1 MNMTVL
7 HHNVQ
12 VLELPD
18 AAVRERVLRI
28 ARVRRALIM
37 ALDETHW
44 LVHAREVRQVM
55 QACQRA
61 GVVVKVQTY
70 GE

>member
-1 MNMTVL
+1 MTVF

-12 VLELPD
+12 ILELPD
-18 AAVRERVLRI
+18 AAVRERVLRV
-28 ARVRRALIM
+28 AQVRQALVT

-44 LVHAREVRQVM
+44 LVHTREARALL
-55 QACQRA
+55 QACARA
-61 GVVVKVQTY
+61 GVAVKVQNY

>member
-1 MNMTVL
+1 MTVF

-12 VLELPD
+12 ILELAE
-18 AAVRERVLRI
+18 AAVRARVLRI
-28 ARVRRALIM
+28 AQVRRAVVM

-44 LVHAREVRQVM
+44 LVQAREVRRVV
-55 QACQRA
+55 QACTRA
-61 GVVVKVQTY
+61 GIAVKVQTY

>member
-1 MNMTVL
+1 MTVF

-12 VLELPD
+12 ILELPD
-18 AAVRERVLRI
+18 AAARERVLRI
-28 ARVRRALIM
+28 AKVRQALIA

-44 LVHAREVRQVM
+44 LVHTREARALLQTC
-55 QACQRA
+55 ARA
-61 GVVVKVQTY
+61 RVAVTVHNY

>member
-1 MNMTVL
+1 MTVL

-12 VLELPD
+12 ILELAD
-18 AAVRERVLRI
+18 AGVRERVLRI
-28 ARVRRALIM
+28 AQVRRALIM

-44 LVHAREVRQVM
+44 LVHAREARKLVE
-55 QACQRA
+55 ACKRA
-61 GVVVKVQTY
+61 GVTVKVHTY